1 MAEKAKEI
9 KAECENNL
17 NLAMPIL
24 KQAKDA
30 LNTIKPAHIN
40 EIKVLNNP
48 PPHVKLVLHAVC
60 VMCDRKVE
68 RTPKKENPK

>member
-1 MAEKAKEI
+1 
-9 KAECENNL
+9 
-17 NLAMPIL
+17 MPIL